1 MNTPLY
7 PVDIPGERGVAPHFA
22 GRKKE
27 LAELHRRL
35 RVAATPE
42 GQAEG
47 MTLVTGVPG
56 IGKTQLGMEFAR
68 QAKKD
73 WKAVVH
79 DASTGCFNNPT
90 TLFLDMGDSLGVRA
104 DFEKVA
110 GVAPGIATI
119 SAQVAGTGGSVGVR
133 TPQRG
138 ADAGLNSM
146 LANTKRHAAW
156 RHTVL
161 VVMVDELQNIEPE
174 GAANLRVLHE
184 GRHGCPIFP
193 IGIGLQ
199 HTRRVLSGCGISRCS
214 GFALGLLSRDE
225 TREAISE
232 GVRALGADIPDTAT
246 ESLAA
251 ASMDFPQHV
260 NGYIR
265 AAVEVCRERGGL
277 ESEDNLRE
285 AHRRGDRSRIAYY
298 EHRLAAMERADRLL
312 LLVGHM
318 MNSGRDAVD
327 QSEAR
332 AVLRDDGELIDFA
345 VAHGI
350 LSQNPRGELS
360 FAIPSFANY
369 MKEWH
374 RDASVQ
380 APDRGHVR

>member
-1 MNTPLY
+1 M
-7 PVDIPGERGVAPHFA
+7 APHFA
-22 GRKKE
+22 GRQKE

-35 RVAATPE
+35 RVASTPE

-68 QAKKD
+68 QAKMD
-73 WKAVVH
+73 WKAVVL
-79 DASTGCFNNPT
+79 DATTGCFNNPT
-90 TLFLDMGDSLGVRA
+90 ALFLDIGDSLGVRA

-110 GVAPGIATI
+110 GVAASIATI
-119 SAQVAGTGGSVGVR
+119 SAQVAGTGGAVGVQP
-133 TPQRG
+133 PQRG

-146 LANTKRHAAW
+146 LANTRRHTAW

-184 GRHGCPIFP
+184 GRHGCPILP

-199 HTRRVLSGCGISRCS
+199 HTRRVLSGGGISRCS

-225 TREAISE
+225 TREAISK
-232 GVRALGADIPDTAT
+232 GVQALGADIPHTAT

-285 AHRRGDRSRIAYY
+285 AHRRGDMARVVYCEY
-298 EHRLAAMERADRLL
+298 RLAAMERADRLL
-312 LLVGHM
+312 PLVGHM
-318 MNSGRDAVD
+318 MNSGQDAVG

-332 AVLRDDGELIDFA
+332 AILHDDGELIDSA
-345 VAHGI
+345 VAHGV
-350 LSQNPRGELS
+350 LTQSPRGDLS

-369 MKEWH
+369 MEAWH
-374 RDASVQ
+374 RNAASK
-380 APDRGHVR
+380 